1 MDSKGIK
8 QTFITNEQRLLQ
20 FLAHLTTSSPWT
32 ILLCS
37 LVLATVAVFYT
48 VHHLEFITGHND
60 LIASNKRY
68 VQLDEEYA
76 QEFMGIDQVVVVV
89 EPRDVQQG
97 KDFVTKLGE
106 ILERDTKH
114 VAEVFYRIDTS
125 TLEGKKL
132 LYLSPD
138 DLRALREN
146 LEEYHTLIHDL
157 TTAPGINPLFRA
169 INQQVSSGMVSH
181 LVVNLFGLD
190 SPETEESKS
199 KEEKNPVQIGFLK
212 ELLQELDRTLTD
224 TTHGYRSPWAEF
236 FGGTEE
242 WSDNGYLV
250 SENRRFVFLMVEPK
264 DTEDDGFS
272 ERQASIAAIR
282 RAVASLRPQFLGL
295 TAGVTGTKALDSDEM
310 VSVQAD
316 GGVATVTCF
325 VGITLLYFLF
335 FRKMRHPLLIALT
348 LAIGLTWTM
357 GFISLAVGHLTV
369 ITMFVGPMLLGLA
382 DDFGVHF
389 MTRYEEERTRGQ
401 SPQAALTEV
410 FAHTVPGITAGAVT
424 TALAFFAVMLADFR
438 GIQELG
444 LITSGGLLLYLV
456 ATVTVLPALVILVES
471 YRPWHGAEGRH
482 TFLGGAFA
490 RLGSVFAQRHPALVL
505 LLATITVCSLAAL
518 PTLSFDYNLLN
529 LQARGTESVKW
540 EKRIIENSERSSWNA
555 LTTASTP
562 AEAMRKAAAFRQLS
576 SVESVESVASLIPEQ
591 QEERL
596 ALVHALSPAF
606 SNLPPALP
614 PTAPV
619 DVRDLQGTLEKL
631 KLKIRTDNT
640 EWDPQRKP
648 AEQELAETRL
658 ALLSIIERLQTMPE
672 GEAQAALVRFQQ
684 ALLHDFQDKWSLL
697 RNNLN
702 PSGPISFADVPPQL
716 KSRFVSRDETK
727 FLLQIYPKH
736 NIREREQLE
745 EFISQLRQVDPDVTG
760 SPVIGYEAIGAIKQG
775 YVEGAVY
782 AFLAILIVTFFT
794 LRRTSDTLLAV
805 LPLVLGVIWTA
816 GLMWV
821 FNLQFNLANLV
832 AVPLII
838 GIGVENGIHIV
849 HRFREAGESGPE
861 LVAGS
866 TGQAVALFSLTT
878 MVGFGSLMVA
888 RYYGIFSMGLL
899 LTVAVGS
906 VLVASLGVLP
916 MLLTRPAAQDAEV
929 ALTELVAK
937 KEKRVQEQVRRR
949 SARRH

>member
-1 MDSKGIK
+1 MDSKKIK
-8 QTFITNEQRLLQ
+8 RTFLTNEQRLLQ

-32 ILLCS
+32 ILGCS
-37 LVLATVAVFYT
+37 LALAVLAVFYT
-48 VHHLEFITGHND
+48 VYHLDFITGHNE
-60 LIASNKRY
+60 LIASNKHY
-68 VQLDEEYA
+68 IQLDEEYS
-76 QEFMGIDQVVVVV
+76 QEFMGVDQVVVVV

-106 ILERDTKH
+106 ILARDTKH
-114 VAEVFYRIDTS
+114 VSEVFYRIDTS

-132 LYLSPD
+132 LYLSPE
-138 DLRALREN
+138 DLRGLQEN
-146 LEEYHTLIHDL
+146 IEEYHTLIRDL
-157 TTAPGINPLFRA
+157 TTSPGINPLFRA

-181 LVVNLFGLD
+181 LVGNLFGLD
-190 SPETEESKS
+190 SPETEESRN
-199 KEEKNPVQIGFLK
+199 KEESKPVEIGFLK
-212 ELLQELDRTLTD
+212 SLLQELDRTLKSED
-224 TTHGYRSPWAEF
+224 YGYHSPWAEF

-250 SENRRFVFLMVEPK
+250 SANRRFVFLMVEPK
-264 DTEDDGFS
+264 ETEDDGFNG
-272 ERQASIAAIR
+272 RQASIAAIR
-282 RAVASLRPQFLGL
+282 QAIASLRPQFPGL
-295 TAGVTGTKALDSDEM
+295 AAGVTGTKALDSDEM

-316 GGVATVTCF
+316 GTIATVACF

-335 FRKMRHPLLIALT
+335 FRKLRHPFLVACT
-348 LAIGLTWTM
+348 LAVGLAWTM

-389 MTRYEEERTRGQ
+389 MTRYEEERARGQ
-401 SPQAALTEV
+401 SSQAALTEV
-410 FAHTVPGITAGAVT
+410 FEHAVPGITAGAVT
-424 TALAFFAVMLADFR
+424 TTLAFFAIMLADFR

-444 LITSGGLLLYLV
+444 LITSGGLLLSLL
-456 ATVTVLPALVILVES
+456 ATVIVLPALVTLLES
-471 YRPWHGAEGRH
+471 YHPWHQAEGKR
-482 TFLGGAFA
+482 TFLEGTFT
-490 RLGSVFAQRHPALVL
+490 RLGSALVQQRRVL
-505 LLATITVCSLAAL
+505 LGSLAIVTLCSLMAL
-518 PTLSFDYNLLN
+518 PRLSFDYNLLN
-529 LQARGTESVKW
+529 LQAHGTESVKW

-562 AEAMRKAAAFRQLS
+562 AEAKRKAAAFQQLS
-576 SVESVESVASLIPEQ
+576 SVGSVESAASLIPDQ

-596 ALVHALSPAF
+596 ELIRSLAPAF
-606 SNLPPALP
+606 SDLPPALP

-640 EWDPQRKP
+640 EWDPQKKP
-648 AEQELAETRL
+648 AEQELAEARQ
-658 ALLSIIERLQTMPE
+658 ALLSIIDRLQEMPE
-672 GEAQAALVRFQQ
+672 GESQAALVRFQQ
-684 ALLHDFQDKWSLL
+684 ALLLDFQDKWSLL
-697 RNNLN
+697 RDNLN
-702 PSGPISFADVPPQL
+702 PSGPISFADVPLQL
-716 KSRFVSRDETK
+716 KSRFVSRDGTK

-736 NIREREQLE
+736 NIRERGHLE

-760 SPVIGYEAIGAIKQG
+760 SPVIGYEAMGAMKRG
-775 YVEGAVY
+775 YIEGAVY

-794 LRRTSDTLLAV
+794 LRRISDTLLAV
-805 LPLVLGVIWTA
+805 LPLVLGIIWTA

-878 MVGFGSLMVA
+878 MIGFGSLMVA
-888 RYYGIFSMGLL
+888 RYYGVFSMGLL
-899 LTVAVGS
+899 LTIAVGS

-916 MLLTRPAAQDAEV
+916 LLLTRPAAQEAGV
-929 ALTELVAK
+929 MLTELIAT
-937 KEKRVQEQVRRR
+937 KEKRIQEQVRRR

>member
-1 MDSKGIK
+1 MDSKKIK
-8 QTFITNEQRLLQ
+8 RTFLTNEQRLLQ
-20 FLAHLTTSSPWT
+20 FLAHLTTTSPWS
-32 ILLCS
+32 ILGCS
-37 LVLATVAVFYT
+37 LALAVLAVFYT
-48 VHHLEFITGHND
+48 VHHLDFITGHND

-68 VQLDEEYA
+68 IQLDEEYA

-106 ILERDTKH
+106 ILARDTKH
-114 VAEVFYRIDTS
+114 VSEVFYRIDTS

-132 LYLSPD
+132 LYLSPE
-138 DLRALREN
+138 DLRGLQEN
-146 LEEYHTLIHDL
+146 IEEYHTLIHDL
-157 TTAPGINPLFRA
+157 TTSPGINPLFRA

-181 LVVNLFGLD
+181 LVGNLFGLD
-190 SPETEESKS
+190 SAETEESKS
-199 KEEKNPVQIGFLK
+199 KEESKPVEIGFLK
-212 ELLQELDRTLTD
+212 SLLQELDRTLTSED
-224 TTHGYRSPWAEF
+224 YGYRSPWAEF

-250 SENRRFVFLMVEPK
+250 SANRRFVFLMVEPK
-264 DTEDDGFS
+264 ETEDDGFNG
-272 ERQASIAAIR
+272 RQASIAAIR
-282 RAVASLRPQFLGL
+282 QAIASLRPQFPGL
-295 TAGVTGTKALDSDEM
+295 AVGVTGTKALDSDEM

-316 GGVATVTCF
+316 GTVATVACF

-335 FRKMRHPLLIALT
+335 FRKLRHPFLVACT
-348 LAIGLTWTM
+348 LAVGLAWTM

-389 MTRYEEERTRGQ
+389 MTRYEEERARGQ
-401 SPQAALTEV
+401 SPQAALTGV
-410 FAHTVPGITAGAVT
+410 FEHAVPGITAGAVT
-424 TALAFFAVMLADFR
+424 TTLAFFAIMLADFR

-444 LITSGGLLLYLV
+444 LITGGGLLLSLL
-456 ATVTVLPALVILVES
+456 ATVTVLPALVTLLES
-471 YRPWHGAEGRH
+471 YHPWHQAEGKR
-482 TFLGGAFA
+482 TFLEGTFA
-490 RLGSVFAQRHPALVL
+490 RLGSALAQQRRVL
-505 LLATITVCSLAAL
+505 LGSLAVVTLCSLAAL
-518 PTLSFDYNLLN
+518 PRLSFDYNLLN

-562 AEAMRKAAAFRQLS
+562 AEAKRKAAAFQRLS
-576 SVESVESVASLIPEQ
+576 SVGSVESAASLIPDQ

-596 ALVHALSPAF
+596 ELIRSLAPAF
-606 SNLPPALP
+606 SDLPPALP

-619 DVRDLQGTLEKL
+619 DVRDLQETLEKL
-631 KLKIRTDNT
+631 KLKIRPDNT
-640 EWDPQRKP
+640 EWDPQKKP
-648 AEQELAETRL
+648 AEQELAEARQ
-658 ALLSIIERLQTMPE
+658 ALLSIIDRLQKMPE
-672 GEAQAALVRFQQ
+672 GESQAALVRFQQ
-684 ALLHDFQDKWSLL
+684 ALLLDFQDKWGLL
-697 RNNLN
+697 RDNLN
-702 PSGPISFADVPPQL
+702 PSGPISFADVPLQL
-716 KSRFVSRDETK
+716 KSRFVSRDGTK

-760 SPVIGYEAIGAIKQG
+760 SPVIGYEAMGAMKRG
-775 YVEGAVY
+775 YIEGAVY
-782 AFLAILIVTFFT
+782 ALLAILVVTFFT
-794 LRRTSDTLLAV
+794 LRRISDTILAV
-805 LPLVLGVIWTA
+805 LPLLLGIIWTA
-816 GLMWV
+816 GLMRL

-916 MLLTRPAAQDAEV
+916 LLLTRPAAQEAGV
-929 ALTELVAK
+929 TLTELVAT
-937 KEKRVQEQVRRR
+937 KEKRIQEQVRRR

>member
-20 FLAHLTTSSPWT
+20 FLATLTTSSPWA
-32 ILLCS
+32 ILLSS
-37 LVLATVAVFYT
+37 LALAALAVFYT
-48 VHHLEFITGHND
+48 IHHLEFITGHND

-97 KDFVTKLGE
+97 KDFVTKLGD
-106 ILERDTKH
+106 ILARDTKN

-132 LYLSPD
+132 LYLSPE
-138 DLRALREN
+138 DLRGLREN
-146 LEEYHTLIHDL
+146 IEEYHTLIHDL
-157 TTAPGINPLFRA
+157 TTSPGINPLFRA

-181 LVVNLFGLD
+181 LVGNLFGLD
-190 SPETEESKS
+190 SPESEESKS
-199 KEEKNPVQIGFLK
+199 KEDSKPVQIGFLK
-212 ELLQELDRTLTD
+212 SLLQELDRTLKSD
-224 TTHGYRSPWAEF
+224 DYGYRSPWAEF

-250 SENRRFVFLMVEPK
+250 SANRRFVFLMVEPK
-264 DTEDDGFS
+264 EDEADGFS
-272 ERQASIAAIR
+272 EQQSSIAAIR
-282 RAVASLRPQFLGL
+282 QAVASLRPQFPGL
-295 TAGVTGTKALDSDEM
+295 AAGVTGTKALDSDEM

-316 GGVATVTCF
+316 GGIATIVCF
-325 VGITLLYFLF
+325 VGITLLYFVF
-335 FRKMRHPLLIALT
+335 FRKMRHPLLIACT
-348 LAIGLTWTM
+348 LGIGLAWTM

-369 ITMFVGPMLLGLA
+369 ITMFVGPLLLGLA

-389 MTRYEEERTRGQ
+389 MARYEEERAQGK
-401 SPQAALTEV
+401 SLQAALAEV
-410 FAHTVPGITAGAVT
+410 FEHTVPGITAGAVT

-456 ATVTVLPALVILVES
+456 ATVTVLPALIVLLES
-471 YRPWHGAEGRH
+471 YRPWHAVEGRH
-482 TFLGGAFA
+482 TFLAGAFA
-490 RLGSVFAQRHPALVL
+490 RLGSVFARRHPILIAVL
-505 LLATITVCSLAAL
+505 ILITLCSLAAL

-555 LTTASTP
+555 LTTAATP
-562 AEAMRKAAAFRQLS
+562 TEAMQKAAAFQQLS
-576 SVESVESVASLIPEQ
+576 SVEAVESVGSLIPDQ
-591 QEERL
+591 QAERL
-596 ALVHALSPAF
+596 ELIRALAPAF
-606 SNLPPALP
+606 NDLPPVLP

-619 DVRDLQGTLEKL
+619 DVRDLQETLDRL

-640 EWDPQRKP
+640 EWAPQKKP
-648 AEQELAETRL
+648 ADQELAEARQ
-658 ALLSIIERLQTMPE
+658 ALLSVIDRLQQVPE
-672 GEAQAALVRFQQ
+672 GQAQAALVRFQQ
-684 ALLHDFQDKWSLL
+684 ALLVDFGSKWSLL
-697 RNNLN
+697 RDNLD
-702 PSGPISFADVPPQL
+702 PTGPISFADIPAQL
-716 KSRFVSRDETK
+716 KSRFISRDGTK
-727 FLLQIYPKH
+727 FLLQIYPKY
-736 NIREREQLE
+736 NIRERDRLE

-760 SPVIGYEAIGAIKQG
+760 SPVIGYEAIGAMKRG
-775 YVEGAVY
+775 YIEGAVY
-782 AFLAILIVTFFT
+782 AFLAILVVTFFT

-816 GLMWV
+816 GLMWLC
-821 FNLQFNLANLV
+821 NLQFNLANLV

-899 LTVAVGS
+899 LTLAVGS

-916 MLLTRPAAQDAEV
+916 MLLTRPAAQEAGTT
-929 ALTELVAK
+929 LTELVAK
-937 KEKRVQEQVRRR
+937 KEKRTQEQVRRR
-949 SARRH
+949 IARRH